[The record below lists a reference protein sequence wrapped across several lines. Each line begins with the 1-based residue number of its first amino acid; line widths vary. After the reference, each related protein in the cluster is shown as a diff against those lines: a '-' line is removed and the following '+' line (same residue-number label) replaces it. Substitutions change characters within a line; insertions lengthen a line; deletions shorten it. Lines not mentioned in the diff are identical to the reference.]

1 MINFRPVLRV
11 SGVLLLLLAAFML
24 TAVPVSLLYGSQDLH
39 AFLWSALICCLIGL
53 PLWFFNQR
61 KNNNSIGKREG
72 YLIVAVGWIGM
83 AVFGMLPYLIAGVF
97 TSFHDAFFETAS
109 GLTTTGATVLTD
121 IEVVPQ
127 GLLYWRSLT
136 HWIGGM
142 GIIVLTV
149 AILPLLGIGG
159 IELFV
164 AESPGPTS
172 DKVHPRIRETAK
184 RLWYIYVGLTLLLWV
199 SLWLQGMSSF
209 DALNHAMATISTG
222 GFSTKNASLAFYDS
236 PGIHYTIILFMM
248 AGGTNFTIHYFIV
261 KRMFSHVWKS
271 EEFKTYLL
279 LIFSLTSFVTIA
291 LYLHQEKPLELAFRE
306 SLFQVVSLVTTTGFI
321 TADYAQWGTGVMMIM
336 FLTLFIGGCAGST
349 SGGIKIIRHLVF
361 IKNSYLEFKRILHPR
376 AIVPLKISGEVVAP
390 RIMTHIIIFLLLYL
404 ILTLLGS
411 LGLSMMGIDFATAV
425 GATATSIGNVGPAI
439 GQVGPTDNFA
449 WLPAEAKW
457 LLSFLMIM
465 GRLELF
471 TIVVLFT
478 PFFWKSN

>member
-1 MINFRPVLRV
+1 MINFRPILRV
-11 SGVLLLLLAAFML
+11 SGVLLIILAVFML
-24 TAVPVSLLYGSQDLH
+24 TAVPVSLSYGGEDLQ
-39 AFLWSALICCLIGL
+39 AFLWSALICIIIGL

-61 KNNNSIGKREG
+61 KNGTNIGKREG

-83 AVFGMLPYLIAGVF
+83 AVFGMLPFLFADVF
-97 TSFHDAFFETAS
+97 SHIHDAFFETAS
-109 GLTTTGATVLTD
+109 GLTTTGASVLSD
-121 IEVVPQ
+121 IEIIPK
-127 GLLYWRSLT
+127 GILYWRSLIQ
-136 HWIGGM
+136 WIGGM

-149 AILPLLGIGG
+149 AIMPLLGIGG

-184 RLWYIYVGLTLLLWV
+184 RLWLIYVGLTLSLWV
-199 SLWLQGMSSF
+199 ILWLQGMSSF
-209 DALNHAMATISTG
+209 DAINHALTTLSTG
-222 GFSTKNASLAFYDS
+222 GFSTKNSSIAHFDS
-236 PGIHYTIILFMM
+236 PIIHYTIILFMM
-248 AGGTNFTIHYFIV
+248 AGGTNFTIHYFII
-261 KRMFSHVWKS
+261 KRQFHQAWKS

-279 LIFSLTSFVTIA
+279 IIAFLSIIITYSVFTSQQIPFE
-291 LYLHQEKPLELAFRE
+291 QAFRD
-306 SLFQVVSLVTTTGFI
+306 SLFQVVSLLTTTGFV
-321 TADYAQWGTGVMMIM
+321 TADYALWGPGIIMIM
-336 FLTLFIGGCAGST
+336 FLMLFLGGCAGST

-361 IKNSYLEFKRILHPR
+361 VKNSYLEFKRILHPR

>member
-1 MINFRPVLRV
+1 MINFRPILRV
-11 SGVLLLLLAAFML
+11 SGVLLIILAVFML
-24 TAVPVSLLYGSQDLH
+24 TAVPVSLIYGGEDLQ
-39 AFLWSALICCLIGL
+39 AFLWSALICIIIGL

-61 KNNNSIGKREG
+61 KNGTTIGKREG

-83 AVFGMLPYLIAGVF
+83 AVFGMLPFLFAGVF
-97 TSFHDAFFETAS
+97 SHIHDAFFETAS
-109 GLTTTGATVLTD
+109 GLTTTGASVLND
-121 IEVVPQ
+121 IEIIPK
-127 GLLYWRSLT
+127 GILYWRSLIQ
-136 HWIGGM
+136 WIGGM

-149 AILPLLGIGG
+149 AIMPLLGIGG

-184 RLWYIYVGLTLLLWV
+184 RLWLIYVGLTFSLWV
-199 SLWLQGMSSF
+199 ILWLEGMSSF
-209 DALNHAMATISTG
+209 DAINHALTTLSTG
-222 GFSTKNASLAFYDS
+222 GFSTKNNSIAHFDS
-236 PGIHYTIILFMM
+236 PLIHYTIILFMM
-248 AGGTNFTIHYFIV
+248 AGGTNFTIHYFII
-261 KRMFSHVWKS
+261 KRKFQQVWKS

-279 LIFSLTSFVTIA
+279 IIAFLSIVITYSVFTSQQIPFE
-291 LYLHQEKPLELAFRE
+291 QAFRD
-306 SLFQVVSLVTTTGFI
+306 SLFQVVSLLTTTGFV
-321 TADYAQWGTGVMMIM
+321 TADYALWGPGIIMIM
-336 FLTLFIGGCAGST
+336 FLMLFLGGCAGST

-361 IKNSYLEFKRILHPR
+361 VKNSYLEFKRILHPR